1 MNLPL
6 NIDWQQILLHMFN
19 FIILAFGLYFILY
32 KPIKSFMDKREEYYK
47 QMDLAA
53 NNKKEEADKLLS
65 QYQEKLA
72 NADKEIEDKKIIA
85 LKEIDAKRNE
95 ELSIAKQKASQII
108 DDAKLQ
114 GQKKHDEIVE
124 AANKDI
130 CDLAMKACDKL
141 VSKSLDD
148 SYNDFLNVVSKKDN

>member
-32 KPIKSFMDKREEYYK
+32 KPIKSFMDKREDYYK

-72 NADKEIEDKKIIA
+72 NADKEIEDKKAIA

-148 SYNDFLNVVSKKDN
+148 SYNDFLNVVSKKDD

>member
-47 QMDLAA
+47 QMDLDA
-53 NNKKEEADKLLS
+53 NNKKEEADKLLN
-65 QYQEKLA
+65 QYQEKLDNA
-72 NADKEIEDKKIIA
+72 NKEIEDNKATA
-85 LKEIDAKRNE
+85 LKEIDAKRVE
-95 ELSIAKQKASQII
+95 ELNKAKVEASRII
-108 DDAKLQ
+108 DDAKAQ

-148 SYNDFLNVVSKKDN
+148 SYNDFLNTVSKKDN

>member
-72 NADKEIEDKKIIA
+72 NADKEIEDKKAIA

>member
-1 MNLPL
+1 
-6 NIDWQQILLHMFN
+6 MFN

-47 QMDLAA
+47 QMDFDA
-53 NNKKEEADKLLS
+53 NNKKEEANKLLNE
-65 QYQEKLA
+65 YQVKLA
-72 NADKEIEDKKIIA
+72 NADKEIEDNKTKA
-85 LKEIDAKRNE
+85 NEEIDAKRIE
-95 ELSIAKQKASQII
+95 ELNKAKVEASRII
-108 DDAKLQ
+108 DDAKAQ

-148 SYNDFLNVVSKKDN
+148 SYNDFLNTVSKKDN

>member
-72 NADKEIEDKKIIA
+72 NADKEIEDKKAIA
-85 LKEIDAKRNE
+85 LKEIDAKRDE

-148 SYNDFLNVVSKKDN
+148 SYNDFLSAVSKKDN

>member
-72 NADKEIEDKKIIA
+72 NADKEIEDKKAIA

-114 GQKKHDEIVE
+114 GQKKHDEIVN